1 MSEYKGI
8 KGFRVT
14 TRTEDPAPFAQALAD
29 NPYAGSWASGGS
41 LNTARTGVG
50 GGAVGTQT
58 ASITAGGNTSGA
70 TAVSEQYNG
79 TSWTETNDL
88 NVARYDFQK
97 FGTSTAALHC
107 GGEGLSS
114 PPYPQTTAALVESWN
129 GSSWT
134 ETTDMPAAKRNG
146 GGAGTSTSGLVYGGN
161 ATPAA
166 PRTAASYEWD
176 GSSWTA
182 GGDMNTT
189 RRYFGSYGTQ
199 TAAQAVSGD
208 TPPYATQVEQYNG
221 SSWTEIAEVNTA
233 RAAVAGNGTTTSA
246 LVYGGNNGS
255 IRAFTE
261 SWDGSSWTE
270 VADLATA
277 VQYHG
282 SGGANNLSGL
292 SFGGGTP
299 SNTAATEEW
308 TFSGVQP
315 TDAASYANAIT
326 GDFYYNSTTGQF
338 KNNVAGVGSWSSGGD
353 MNTARYHSGG
363 AGNSNSAV
371 LAYLGYTNPSNTY
384 TVNNEDYNGTAWT
397 EVANLNVGAIYAGG
411 TGSNTAAI
419 ECGGNTDN
427 PSNYSATTEVWN
439 GTSWTEVNDLNKGR
453 NGVALFG
460 TSTAAI
466 GASGYQTSP
475 DSYSTAVESWD
486 GTSWTEIAEVNYGKY
501 GASAAGTVATAG
513 IVMGGENPGMPAEQ
527 KNTES
532 WDGSSWTEV
541 GDMNQGRSWTWSG
554 GSSTDAVAAGG
565 QPPSVNTETWDGTS
579 WTEVNNLA
587 AARGYAYGKCGTS
600 GSNSIYAGGVTSP
613 PGLSG
618 KLATTEEWTKP
629 DFQIKSV
636 TTS

>member
-1 MSEYKGI
+1 MQPKA
-8 KGFRVT
+8 KRVCNKCG
-14 TRTEDPAPFAQALAD
+14 DPAKIWDKNAWWCGITRIGMGNYNL
-29 NPYAGSWASGGS
+29 GG
-41 LNTARTGVG
+41 
-50 GGAVGTQT
+50 
-58 ASITAGGNTSGA
+58 
-70 TAVSEQYNG
+70 YC
-79 TSWTETNDL
+79 
-88 NVARYDFQK
+88 K
-97 FGTSTAALHC
+97 
-107 GGEGLSS
+107 
-114 PPYPQTTAALVESWN
+114 
-129 GSSWT
+129 
-134 ETTDMPAAKRNG
+134 
-146 GGAGTSTSGLVYGGN
+146 
-161 ATPAA
+161 
-166 PRTAASYEWD
+166 
-176 GSSWTA
+176 
-182 GGDMNTT
+182 
-189 RRYFGSYGTQ
+189 
-199 TAAQAVSGD
+199 
-208 TPPYATQVEQYNG
+208 
-221 SSWTEIAEVNTA
+221 
-233 RAAVAGNGTTTSA
+233 
-246 LVYGGNNGS
+246 
-255 IRAFTE
+255 
-261 SWDGSSWTE
+261 
-270 VADLATA
+270 
-277 VQYHG
+277 
-282 SGGANNLSGL
+282 
-292 SFGGGTP
+292 
-299 SNTAATEEW
+299 
-308 TFSGVQP
+308 
-315 TDAASYANAIT
+315 
-326 GDFYYNSTTGQF
+326 
-338 KNNVAGVGSWSSGGD
+338 
-353 MNTARYHSGG
+353 
-363 AGNSNSAV
+363 
-371 LAYLGYTNPSNTY
+371 
-384 TVNNEDYNGTAWT
+384 NEDYNGTAWT